1 MRKKKNKQKLTA
13 IERTDLKWG
22 YIFIGPSIAGLLI
35 FQLGPM
41 IFSLI
46 TSFTSWN
53 VISPMKFV
61 GLENYIELLH
71 DPLVSISLRVTG
83 FYTLLTVP
91 LTTIITFL
99 IAMLL
104 NTRVPGMSAFRT
116 IFYIPSIVPA
126 VASSAL
132 WMFIYNPMFGLLN
145 TILKAVGLPG
155 SNFIYDKQGVIPCLA
170 IMAVWASGNTVV
182 IYLAGLQGIDH
193 QLYEAASIDGGN
205 AWYKFIH
212 ITVPLMTPII
222 FYNMVMGV
230 ISSMQT
236 FTQAYIMTD
245 GGPDN
250 ASLFYALLLYRTAF
264 RNSKMGYASAMSWV
278 FFIIIGVLT
287 FIIFKT
293 SNKWVFYEN
302 GGQ

>member
-1 MRKKKNKQKLTA
+1 MKNKKNKITA
-13 IERTDLKWG
+13 IERTDFRWG
-22 YIFIGPSIAGLLI
+22 YIFIGPSILGLLV

-61 GLENYIELLH
+61 GFDNYIELFH
-71 DPLVSISLRVTG
+71 DPLVSISLKVTG
-83 FYTLLTVP
+83 LYTLLTVP
-91 LTTIITFL
+91 LTTIVTFL

-104 NTRVPGMSAFRT
+104 NTRLPGMSAFRT

-170 IMAVWASGNTVV
+170 VMAVWASGNTVI
-182 IYLAGLQGIDH
+182 IYLAGLQGIDR
-193 QLYEAASIDGGN
+193 QLYESASIDGAN
-205 AWYKFIH
+205 AVHKFFH

-222 FYNMVMGV
+222 FYNVVMGI

-250 ASLFYALLLYRTAF
+250 GSLFYTLLLYRTAF
-264 RNSKMGYASAMSWV
+264 RNSRMGYASAMSWL
-278 FFIIIGVLT
+278 FFVIIGALT
-287 FIIFKT
+287 LIIFKT

>member
-1 MRKKKNKQKLTA
+1 MKNKKNKITA
-13 IERTDLKWG
+13 IERTDFRWG
-22 YIFIGPSIAGLLI
+22 YIFIGPSILGLLV

-61 GLENYIELLH
+61 GFDNYIELFH
-71 DPLVSISLRVTG
+71 DPLVSISLKVTG
-83 FYTLLTVP
+83 LYTLLTVP
-91 LTTIITFL
+91 LTTIVTFL

-104 NTRVPGMSAFRT
+104 NTRMPGMSAFRT

-170 IMAVWASGNTVV
+170 VMAVWASGNTVI
-182 IYLAGLQGIDH
+182 IYLAGLQGIDR
-193 QLYEAASIDGGN
+193 QLYESASIDGAN
-205 AWYKFIH
+205 AVHKFFH

-222 FYNMVMGV
+222 FYNVVMGI

-250 ASLFYALLLYRTAF
+250 GSLFYTLLLYRTAF
-264 RNSKMGYASAMSWV
+264 RNSRMGYASAMSWL
-278 FFIIIGVLT
+278 FFVIIGALT
-287 FIIFKT
+287 LIIFKT

>member
-1 MRKKKNKQKLTA
+1 MKNKKNKITA
-13 IERTDLKWG
+13 IERTDFRWG
-22 YIFIGPSIAGLLI
+22 YIFIGPSILGLLV

-61 GLENYIELLH
+61 GFDNYIELFH
-71 DPLVSISLRVTG
+71 DPLVSISLKVTG
-83 FYTLLTVP
+83 LYTLLTVP
-91 LTTIITFL
+91 LTTIVTFL

-170 IMAVWASGNTVV
+170 VMAVWASGNTVI
-182 IYLAGLQGIDH
+182 IYLAGLQGIDR
-193 QLYEAASIDGGN
+193 QLYESASIDGAN
-205 AWYKFIH
+205 AVHKFFH

-222 FYNMVMGV
+222 FYNVVMGI

-250 ASLFYALLLYRTAF
+250 GSLFYTLLLYRTAF
-264 RNSKMGYASAMSWV
+264 RNSRMGYASAMSWL
-278 FFIIIGVLT
+278 FFVIIGALT
-287 FIIFKT
+287 LIIFKT